1 MNERS
6 LSETIDK
13 LAQRKAEDFIT
24 HVHSVITH
32 ALKDTWRAKI
42 AGGREWL
49 GEDIKAVLLA
59 YATSV
64 GITDGYKAPK
74 PTKDLVNSCRA
85 TIVDDLLSG
94 LPKLKELAMMQAED
108 TQD

>member
-6 LSETIDK
+6 LSDTIDK
-13 LAQRKAEDFIT
+13 LAQRKAEDFIA
-24 HVHSVITH
+24 HVHTVINN
-32 ALKDTWRAKI
+32 ALKDAWRAKI

-49 GEDIKAVLLA
+49 GDDLKAVMQA

-74 PTKDLVNSCRA
+74 PTKDLVDACRA

-94 LPKLKELAMMQAED
+94 LPKLKELAMMQAEELSH
-108 TQD
+108 